1 MTTAAPSPRGQ
12 LPPAGTYLVDP
23 ARSVVA
29 VTTRHLFGLAGVKAT
44 FAVREGT
51 LVIAD
56 PLSAS
61 TAAAVLDAG
70 SFTSGNKK
78 RDQDVSSAKYLDAAS
93 HPDIAFASNALQQD
107 GDRWIL
113 RGTVIAH
120 GTPAPAELT
129 VTEIAFDGTD
139 LALHGAT
146 SIDRY
151 AHGVVAGKGM
161 AGRHLA
167 IELHVVARPSSVA

>member
-1 MTTAAPSPRGQ
+1 MTTASGP
-12 LPPAGTYLVDP
+12 LPPTGTYLIDP

-29 VTTRHLFGLAGVKAT
+29 VTTRHLFGLGGVSAT
-44 FAVREGT
+44 FTLREGT
-51 LVIAD
+51 LVITD
-56 PLSAS
+56 PPSAS
-61 TAAAVLDAG
+61 TATAVIDAG
-70 SFTSGNKK
+70 SFTSGNSK
-78 RDQDVSSAKYLDAAS
+78 RDQDVGSAKYLDAAS
-93 HPDIAFASNALQQD
+93 HPDITFSSGSLEQD

-113 RGTVIAH
+113 RGTVTAH

-129 VTEIAFDGTD
+129 VTEIAFDGND